1 LCRYKLSLLAG
12 DETGDTNFIIFG
24 RIAQRL
30 TKKAADT
37 LVADNPVGFVP
48 DEITRLLERTYIWN
62 VSFTDSTIETGNIT
76 FQVNAIVAEISDETT
91 VVPVTPTQSQTS
103 SLMLSRGAAPGMEDT
118 PQSSNPLAL
127 SQMQMTSETS
137 LAFSATPT
145 KMGLP
150 ITDLMGTPQGGKDAV
165 VDEVGQSLLLLRV
178 LIAMVQNPRLIG
190 LE

>member
-1 LCRYKLSLLAG
+1 LCWYKLSLLAG
-12 DETGDTNFIIFG
+12 DETGDTNFIIFEW
-24 RIAQRL
+24 IAQRL

-48 DEITRLLERTYIWN
+48 DEITRLLEQTYIWN
-62 VSFTDSTIETGNIT
+62 VSFTDNTIETGNIT

-91 VVPVTPTQSQTS
+91 VVSVTPTQSQTS
-103 SLMLSRGAAPGMEDT
+103 SLMLSRGVAPDMEDT

-127 SQMQMTSETS
+127 SQMPMISETS

-150 ITDLMGTPQGGKDAV
+150 TADLMGTPQGGKDVV